1 LYSYSQRLSW
11 SFSSNPLTQLLIRK
25 RAAGIPVFDLTVSNP
40 TQCLS
45 EYPHEAIRKA
55 FERIQEFTYHPDPF
69 GSEMARSAVT
79 EYYRE
84 RGISIMPHQ
93 LLLAAST
100 SEAYSQLFK
109 LLCDPGD
116 EVLAPLPSYPLFEYL
131 AALESV
137 RMTPYRLRYD
147 GTWHLDFASLR
158 AQINRCTKAIIVVN
172 PNNPT
177 GTYLSVEEQSELLN
191 VAKRFS
197 LPVISDEVFTDYAVM
212 PKAQAARTFAG
223 NDSALSFSLNGLSKI
238 AGMPQMKLAWIA
250 MSGPAQ
256 EQQDARERLEV
267 IADTYLSVGTP
278 VQHVLPDLLQ
288 IGANIRQ
295 QLLQRIKQNLV
306 VIDDLLK
313 GTAIQRL
320 HLDGGWSA
328 ILRLPRVM
336 AEEDWVRGL
345 LQEQDTVVQP
355 GYFFDMES
363 EAYIVLSLITPVDH
377 FRAGIERICRH
388 VSRYS

>member
-1 LYSYSQRLSW
+1 MYYYSQRLSW
-11 SFSSNPLTQLLIRK
+11 SFSSNSLTQLLIRK
-25 RAAGIPVFDLTVSNP
+25 RAAGTPLLDLTISNP
-40 TQCLS
+40 TKCLP
-45 EYPHEAIRKA
+45 EYPHEAIRRA
-55 FERIQEFTYHPDPF
+55 FGQTQEFTYYPDPF
-69 GSEMARSAVT
+69 GSEIARSAVT

-84 RGISIMPHQ
+84 RGISVTPHQ
-93 LLLAAST
+93 LLLTAST

-158 AQINRCTKAIIVVN
+158 AQINRRTKAIIVVN

-177 GTYLSVEEQSELLN
+177 GTYLNAEEQSELLH
-191 VAKRFS
+191 VAKQFS

-212 PKAQAARTFAG
+212 PRAQTARTFAG
-223 NDSALSFSLNGLSKI
+223 NHSALSFSLNGLSKT

-250 MSGPAQ
+250 ISGPAQ
-256 EQQDARERLEV
+256 EQQDARERLET

-278 VQHVLPDLLQ
+278 VQHVLTNLLQ

-295 QLLQRIKQNLV
+295 QLLQRIKENLA
-306 VIDDLLK
+306 VIDNLLK
-313 GTAIQRL
+313 GTALQRL

-336 AEEDWVRGL
+336 TEEDWVRGL
-345 LQEQDTVVQP
+345 LQEQDTIAQP

-363 EAYIVLSLITPVDH
+363 EAYMVLSLITPIDQ
-377 FRAGIERICRH
+377 FRAGIERICCH